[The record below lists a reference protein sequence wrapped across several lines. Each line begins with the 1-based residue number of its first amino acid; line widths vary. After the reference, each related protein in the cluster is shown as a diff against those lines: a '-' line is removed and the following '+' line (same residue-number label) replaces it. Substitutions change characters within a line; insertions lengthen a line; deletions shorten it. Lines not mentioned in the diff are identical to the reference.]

1 MPSLDQLQPF
11 PLRRMLF
18 QPGRVARPTPTG
30 ALVWRLEFG
39 GRLREEEVEGGAI
52 GQVTA
57 REQRACRHVLGSE
70 EQERA
75 EGTKDLQRKGWEILI
90 YELIA

>member
-11 PLRRMLF
+11 PLRRVVF

-30 ALVWRLEFG
+30 ALVRRLELG
-39 GRLREEEVEGGAI
+39 GRLREEEVEGGAV
-52 GQVTA
+52 GQIAA
-57 REQRACRHVLGSE
+57 RQQRACRHVLGSE

-75 EGTKDLQRKGWEILI
+75 EGTKNLQ
-90 YELIA
+90 